1 MTFGVEAAGQI
12 VEYFQLG
19 QRGNEIPWLTGA
31 LFSLGERTAIHT
43 RATGIGGRTWAL
55 ILLLHPHAP
64 PTTMNQPEWKR
75 RDEPGVD
82 PPRAHVDLPGSE
94 RDCLKPTQTKRPVS
108 PDAEPDRP
116 STHANGHH
124 TDPDTEGGRQNAPPV
139 EPPPRAYR
147 AADHFGIVVA
157 RNVKEEQDS
166 SSTGSDHG
174 GTFRDDHKARR
185 AVIQYETHCGRR
197 AEAMDDLQPGFD
209 VRSTDKATGHER
221 LIEVKGVQGT
231 FQDDASVV
239 LTARQAHDAVTH
251 VQDGVEYWLY
261 VVDSTETDHPRVFP
275 IPWVRRPA
283 RLRYGFY
290 AKVWATAAERP
301 AVVTEEG
308 LTDLS
313 AKAFET

>member
-1 MTFGVEAAGQI
+1 MGVDPADLKTTADNGSEGG
-12 VEYFQLG
+12 FQS
-19 QRGNEIPWLTGA
+19 A
-31 LFSLGERTAIHT
+31 HK
-43 RATGIGGRTWAL
+43 
-55 ILLLHPHAP
+55 AP
-64 PTTMNQPEWKR
+64 PSPNGTPERNDKQRPAPLGTEHKQTETPRDGR
-75 RDEPGVD
+75 RADPNNERDDQKAPPVD
-82 PPRAHVDLPGSE
+82 PPRP
-94 RDCLKPTQTKRPVS
+94 
-108 PDAEPDRP
+108 
-116 STHANGHH
+116 
-124 TDPDTEGGRQNAPPV
+124 
-139 EPPPRAYR
+139 
-147 AADHFGIVVA
+147 AADHFGIFIA
-157 RNVKEEQDS
+157 REGKKEHDPS
-166 SSTGSDHG
+166 GSGPNRG

-209 VRSTDKATGHER
+209 VRSTDDATGHKR

-231 FQDDASVV
+231 FEDDASVV

-251 VQDGVEYWLY
+251 DEDGVEYWLY

-290 AKVWATAAERP
+290 AKVWANAAERP

-313 AKAFET
+313 SKPRRQ